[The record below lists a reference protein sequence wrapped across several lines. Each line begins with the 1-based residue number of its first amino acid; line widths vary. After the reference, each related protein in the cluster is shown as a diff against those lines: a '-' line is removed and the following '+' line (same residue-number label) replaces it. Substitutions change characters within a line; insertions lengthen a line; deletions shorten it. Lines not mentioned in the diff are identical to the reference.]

1 MSDAPLHS
9 HLQPWLAARPARLA
23 CTPFLPAED
32 ADAACALAALEQA
45 VLGVLAGV
53 REPSVAEAKLRW
65 WVDEM
70 AAVPAG
76 TARHPL
82 TQVLARHAA
91 VGRVEASLWERPAAA
106 ALAVVAAATP
116 ADDAA
121 QWALALAVCA
131 PWAALEA
138 AWWQGPGADSGTTAQ
153 ASALAW
159 LVDDLLRLPDL
170 GECPRLPL
178 PMQRLARHAFTRDD
192 LAADTPAR
200 RAAVR
205 EQCAALGVRAAAIR
219 RTNTA
224 LPLLRGF
231 DLRLDARA
239 LRQVA
244 RRADPLPDLARR
256 RSQPGPFALLA
267 AWQAARASRAG
278 AGRRAPARA

>member
-9 HLQPWLAARPARLA
+9 HLEPWLAARPARLA
-23 CTPFLPAED
+23 CMPFLRPEE

-45 VLGVLAGV
+45 VLGVLADV
-53 REPSVAEAKLRW
+53 REPQVAAAKLRW

-91 VGRVEASLWERPAAA
+91 AGRVDTALWRRPGEA
-106 ALAVVAAATP
+106 ALAAVAAATP
-116 ADDAA
+116 VDDAA
-121 QWALALAVCA
+121 QWAQAVAVCA

-138 AWWQGPGADSGTTAQ
+138 AWSCGPGTDSDQ
-153 ASALAW
+153 AVQAAALAW
-159 LVDDLLRLPDL
+159 LVGDLLRLPQRSQ
-170 GECPRLPL
+170 EQRLPL
-178 PMQRLARHAFTRDD
+178 PMRRLARHALARDD

-205 EQCAALGVRAAAIR
+205 EQCAALAVRAAGIR
-219 RTNTA
+219 RA
-224 LPLLRGF
+224 GALLPLLRGF

-239 LRQVA
+239 LRRVA
-244 RRADPLPDLARR
+244 RHADPLPALARR
-256 RSQPGPFALLA
+256 RRDPGPFALLA

-278 AGRRAPARA
+278 AGRAAPARA

>member
-1 MSDAPLHS
+1 MSDAALQS

-23 CTPFLPAED
+23 SVPFLRPHD
-32 ADAACALAALEQA
+32 ADAARALAALEQA

-65 WVDEM
+65 WADEM

-76 TARHPL
+76 SARHPL
-82 TQVLARHAA
+82 TQALASHAA
-91 VGRVEASLWERPAAA
+91 VGRVDAALWGRPAAA
-106 ALAVVAAATP
+106 ALAAITVATP
-116 ADDAA
+116 VDEAA

-138 AWWQGPGADSGTTAQ
+138 AWWQGPGADSGAAAQ
-153 ASALAW
+153 AAALAW

-170 GECPRLPL
+170 GERPRLPL
-178 PMQRLARHAFTRDD
+178 PMQRLARHGLARDD

-205 EQCAALGVRAAAIR
+205 EQCTALAARAAAIR
-219 RTNTA
+219 HVS

-239 LRQVA
+239 LRQAA
-244 RRADPLPDLARR
+244 RRADPLPALARR
-256 RSQPGPFALLA
+256 RGRPGPAAVLA
-267 AWQAARASRAG
+267 AWRAARAAGVRAVDPG
-278 AGRRAPARA
+278 H